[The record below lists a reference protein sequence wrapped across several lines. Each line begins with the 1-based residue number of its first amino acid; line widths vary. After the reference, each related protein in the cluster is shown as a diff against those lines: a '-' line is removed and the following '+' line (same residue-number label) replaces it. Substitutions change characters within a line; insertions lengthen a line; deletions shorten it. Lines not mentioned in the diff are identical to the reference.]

1 MLEGPV
7 LTRMTHLVRLI
18 RSLARDL
25 HSLET
30 LLKEKSLRSRVRL
43 KSVSKGKPSY
53 SNKINRQK
61 EETKKSKSSKD
72 IVDSRKHTKFVSIFP
87 VSYIKLG

>member
-43 KSVSKGKPSY
+43 KSVSKGKPHLVIIIRSIG
-53 SNKINRQK
+53 KR
-61 EETKKSKSSKD
+61 
-72 IVDSRKHTKFVSIFP
+72 RKLRKASP
-87 VSYIKLG
+87 VRISLTLENIRNL